1 MRYSAT
7 VITVSDRVSAGRT
20 EDTGGA
26 AVAAVLGEHD
36 FDVVS
41 RAVVADDP
49 AAIEAEIRRAAAAS
63 ALVVTTGGTGLGPR
77 DRTPEATMAAADFA
91 VPGLAEE
98 MRRAG
103 RFSTPMALLSRAV
116 VAAVGQSLVINL
128 PGKPAGAVE
137 SLEAVVD
144 LVPHALEILAGGSHP
159 AE

>member
-7 VITVSDRVSAGRT
+7 VITISDRVSAGRT

-36 FDVVS
+36 FEVVS
-41 RAVVADDP
+41 RTVVADDP
-49 AAIEAEIRRAAAAS
+49 VAIEAAIRRGAAAS
-63 ALVVTTGGTGLGPR
+63 SLIVTTGGTGLGPR
-77 DRTPEATMAAADFA
+77 DRTPEATMAAADFT

-103 RFSTPMALLSRAV
+103 RFSTPLALLSRAV
-116 VAAVGQSLVINL
+116 VVVVGGSLVINL

-137 SLEAVVD
+137 SLEAVVA
-144 LVPHALEILAGGSHP
+144 LLPHALDILAGASHP

>member
-1 MRYSAT
+1 
-7 VITVSDRVSAGRT
+7 
-20 EDTGGA
+20 
-26 AVAAVLGEHD
+26 VAAVLGEHD
-36 FDVVS
+36 FDVVA
-41 RAVVADDP
+41 RLVVADDP

-77 DRTPEATMAAADFA
+77 DRTPEATIAAADFT

-103 RFSTPMALLSRAV
+103 RFTTPMALLSRAV
-116 VAAVGQSLVINL
+116 VAALGSSLVVNL

-144 LVPHALEILAGGSHP
+144 MLPHALDILAGANHP
-159 AE
+159 GQ